1 LKFISRF
8 QEMEKLVQERNLV
21 LSEMSL
27 EQMDELWED
36 AKKNKN

>member
-1 LKFISRF
+1 
-8 QEMEKLVQERNLV
+8 LV

-27 EQMDELWED
+27 EQMDELWEE